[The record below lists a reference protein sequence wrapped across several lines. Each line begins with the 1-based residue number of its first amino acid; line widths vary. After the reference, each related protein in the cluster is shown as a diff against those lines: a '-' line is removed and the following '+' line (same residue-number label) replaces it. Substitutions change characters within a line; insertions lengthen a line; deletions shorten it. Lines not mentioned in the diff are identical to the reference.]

1 MITCIVLC
9 DCVDSVSERWIT
21 EYIFTSKLSAENP
34 QRGSSSQQWTL
45 REVESA
51 CAWHMPLV
59 SSFVIVVS
67 ARPPQLPSHHR
78 FSLWHTTT
86 FWPLADSH
94 LLAPTFSLAA
104 LLFLPLGRS
113 LTVVVCAYTVYIVC
127 VCVCARVNEWVL
139 LQELYS
145 GQGEKSF
152 KSIYLKLFRSCQ
164 LYQCLTYK
172 YSFNKRVLYGLLVN
186 CGTPRLCQNPYNC
199 PIKLKCKGA
208 VCRIEWHLVEW
219 AWQKW
224 NILFKTMF

>member
-1 MITCIVLC
+1 MWGYNLMMKICLNTNVLCPVLSKENKQTKNSGIYSTQINKKKTKMMITCIVLC

-113 LTVVVCAYTVYIVC
+113 LTVVVCA
-127 VCVCARVNEWVL
+127 
-139 LQELYS
+139 
-145 GQGEKSF
+145 
-152 KSIYLKLFRSCQ
+152 
-164 LYQCLTYK
+164 
-172 YSFNKRVLYGLLVN
+172 
-186 CGTPRLCQNPYNC
+186 
-199 PIKLKCKGA
+199 
-208 VCRIEWHLVEW
+208 
-219 AWQKW
+219 
-224 NILFKTMF
+224 